1 MESSTKLREELESQK
16 FLFETKY
23 QEQTLEKVDEHSHLQ
38 DTIMKLRK
46 ELDKKHG

>member
-1 MESSTKLREELESQK
+1 MKSSSQLREELESQK
-16 FLFETKY
+16 FHFETKL
-23 QEQTLEKVDEHSHLQ
+23 QEQILEKVNEHSHLQ